1 MIVPEDKS
9 GTALAWILPF
19 HRDFLY
25 TVARRRDK
33 VTGAETR

>member
-1 MIVPEDKS
+1 MIVLEDKS
-9 GTALAWILPF
+9 GTALAWVLPV